1 MEKINIGITVKIDSP
16 TESLFS
22 NGIKQNAIV
31 LRETF
36 KEIEFVKD
44 VYFINFGAQK
54 DLSKSPWKPFAK
66 YVINFEEALKK
77 VNVIVTA
84 TALIADTF
92 VERAHKK
99 GIKLINLVL
108 GNEYYGFCES
118 VLFTDD
124 GRSVSKNK
132 GYSASWMTPQHYET
146 NRDLMEAV
154 FDSKT
159 ELCPYIWSPDF
170 IQGHINEF
178 QGRGKSTDYKNHGQ
192 QKRLSIFEP
201 NINMVKTSIFPMVI
215 AEKLH
220 KKRPDVLKH
229 VNVFGTEK
237 IKKKKAFIEF
247 ASSLDVYKNKKMSF
261 EDRFPIVWSLTEHTD
276 VVLSHQQDNALNY
289 IYFDVAWLGWPL
301 VHNAH
306 MVKELGW
313 YYSGFFADDAVNKLI
328 EVMENFDKNESFSE
342 EYKRRSREYIS
353 NFLPKHPR
361 NVLGYKVLL
370 EKLF

>member
-1 MEKINIGITVKIDSP
+1 MNKISIGITVKIDSP
-16 TESLFS
+16 TENFFS
-22 NGIKQNAIV
+22 NGIKQNALV
-31 LRETF
+31 LLETF
-36 KEIEFVKD
+36 KEIDFVKD
-44 VYFINFGAQK
+44 VYFINFGSQK
-54 DLSKSPWKPFAK
+54 DFSKSPWKQFTK
-66 YVINFEEALKK
+66 HIINFEEALKK

-84 TALIADTF
+84 TALLPADF
-92 VERAHKK
+92 VEKAGKK
-99 GIKLINLVL
+99 GIKMVNLVL
-108 GNEYYGFCES
+108 GNEYYGLCES
-118 VLFTDD
+118 VLFAEE
-124 GRSVSKNK
+124 GRTMSKIR
-132 GYSASWMTPQHYET
+132 GYSASWMTPQHFET
-146 NRDLMEAV
+146 NRDLMEV
-154 FDSKT
+154 MFDT
-159 ELCPYIWSPDF
+159 NVELSPYIWSPEF

-178 QGRGKSTDYKNHGQ
+178 QGKGKSTDYKNHGQ

-201 NINMVKTSIFPMVI
+201 NINMVKTGIFPMVI

-220 KKRPDVLKH
+220 KKRPEILKH

-261 EDRFPIVWSLTEHTD
+261 EDRFPIVWSLIEHTD

-289 IYFDVAWLGWPL
+289 IYFDIAWMGWPL

-306 MVKELGW
+306 MVKGLGW
-313 YYSGFFADDAVNKLI
+313 YYSGFFADDAVDRLV

-353 NFLPKHPR
+353 NFLPTHPR
-361 NVLGYKVLL
+361 NVQGYKALL